1 RQWQS
6 GSGINSVVLNT
17 RHFLLLFALGVSA
30 FVFFFAPWIHT
41 LLYDLPG
48 EKAIL
53 VMQYCLPA
61 LVGYSLVSVYG
72 TVMTATGHI
81 YAFCLITAGALIV
94 NVTINLLLIPGEG
107 ALACCIA
114 ALVSQGLCGIAT
126 MIYCKTHLRVTIH
139 PRSVIIYT

>member
-1 RQWQS
+1 
-6 GSGINSVVLNT
+6 
-17 RHFLLLFALGVSA
+17 
-30 FVFFFAPWIHT
+30 
-41 LLYDLPG
+41 
-48 EKAIL
+48 
-53 VMQYCLPA
+53 
-61 LVGYSLVSVYG
+61 SVYG

-139 PRSVIIYT
+139 PRSVIIYTFNTALLCVLFYYGKMISPWLLAVIAVFITAITAVATGLVTKRNWKLIFNNQN